1 MGTSAVILTKKE
13 GYSPE
18 KLLADSIVAAF
29 HAGVTL
35 YFHNNQQ
42 YDKEGH
48 FSYTTLNINE
58 RPFYDSGNSSFL
70 FYIHSKKSPSIDFY
84 YHENLGLDAELELS
98 QVGHIEDIYGVQKL
112 IFIFIYEY
120 LRVNPNDLFWITD
133 YDWIYTWEDMQNL
146 KSLPYDPDWCYK
158 DPKLL
163 PE

>member
-58 RPFYDSGNSSFL
+58 RPFNDSGNSSFL
-70 FYIHSKKSPSIDFY
+70 FYIHSKKSP
-84 YHENLGLDAELELS
+84 
-98 QVGHIEDIYGVQKL
+98 V
-112 IFIFIYEY
+112 
-120 LRVNPNDLFWITD
+120 
-133 YDWIYTWEDMQNL
+133 
-146 KSLPYDPDWCYK
+146 
-158 DPKLL
+158 
-163 PE
+163 

>member
-1 MGTSAVILTKKE
+1 MGTPAVILTKKE

-18 KLLADSIVAAF
+18 KLLADSIVATF

-42 YDKEGH
+42 YDEKGH

-58 RPFYDSGNSSFL
+58 RPFNDSSNSSFL

-84 YHENLGLDAELELS
+84 YHEDLGLDTELELS

-120 LRVNPNDLFWITD
+120 LRVNPNDLFWIID
-133 YDWIYTWEDMQNL
+133 YDWIYTWEDMQKL

-163 PE
+163 PK